1 MKLLLSVCII
11 ATVLL
16 SVVSSAVL
24 DYDQIAVTNHLV
36 NKINS
41 NPNSS
46 WKAGHNK
53 FSDMTIGEIMPF
65 LGAHKPI
72 NTPESRRPV
81 SMSRF
86 SANDIPTEFDSRTE
100 FPGCVHEIRDQGH
113 CGSCWAFAASGVLQ
127 DRLCIAS
134 NGAINVTLSPQS
146 LVSCD
151 NRMNL
156 GCRGGY
162 PDEAWKYIVN
172 TGIPTEEC
180 YPYISG
186 DTKSSG
192 VCQKTCSDKSSMR
205 MFKGKVGTIQN
216 LHSEREIQ
224 LAILQHGPV
233 EGTFMVYQ
241 DFMAYKS
248 GVYSRSPTAARLDG
262 HAIRIVGWGHDQ
274 ASGKNYWIIAN
285 SWGPT
290 WGENGYVR
298 FERGINSCGIERD
311 ASAVEASLDRS
322 RILF

>member
-11 ATVLL
+11 TTVLF
-16 SVVSSAVL
+16 SVVSSSLL
-24 DYDQIAVTNHLV
+24 DYDQIVVTNQMI

-41 NPNSS
+41 NPRSS

-53 FSDMTIGEIMPF
+53 FSDLTVAEIMPF
-65 LGAHKPI
+65 LGVNKPL
-72 NTPESRRPV
+72 NTPETQSFQSIFNV
-81 SMSRF
+81 D
-86 SANDIPTEFDSRTE
+86 DIPASFDSRVE
-100 FPGCVHEIRDQGH
+100 FPGCIHEIRDQGH

-127 DRLCIAS
+127 DRFCIAS
-134 NGAINVTLSPQS
+134 HGAVNVTMSPQS

-151 NRMNL
+151 NELNL

-162 PDEAWKYIVN
+162 PNEAWNYIVN

-180 YPYISG
+180 YPYTSG
-186 DTKSSG
+186 VSKSSG
-192 VCQKTCSDKSSMR
+192 VCQKTCSNKSDMKL
-205 MFKGKVGTIQN
+205 FKGKFGTIQN
-216 LHSEREIQ
+216 LHSEKEIQ
-224 LAILQHGPV
+224 LAILQGGPV

-248 GVYSRSPTAARLDG
+248 GVYSRSPNAARLDG
-262 HAIRIVGWGHDQ
+262 HAIRIVGWGHDE

-290 WGENGYVR
+290 WGMDGYVH

-311 ASAVEASLDRS
+311 ASAVDPSIDRA